1 MKAWYSDKGYGFL
14 INGSPGSKDILVHS
28 SELKNCEFLKAG
40 REVDF
45 DCDCN
50 EKGLVAKNVFL
61 VYEVNAQIPAKEYS
75 RAYPVA
81 STRVHTPD
89 SHQYHRDAQILYGQ
103 QHQQKRETR

>member
-14 INGSPGSKDILVHS
+14 INGSPGSRDILVHS

-50 EKGLVAKNVFL
+50 EKGLIAKNVFL
-61 VYEVNAQIPAKEYS
+61 VYEVKSHIPTVTR
-75 RAYPVA
+75 RAYPEIGNR
-81 STRVHTPD
+81 SNTPN
-89 SHQYHRDAQILYGQ
+89 SHQYHSDAQKQYGQ
-103 QHQQKRETR
+103 KNLHKRNIR